1 MYFTGLAVRL
11 LPLDLLVRQFVQVTQ
26 VESHLPPEEL
36 PVAVPL
42 RAAVHREEH
51 LPLRAVVHREEH
63 LPLREAAHRREVV
76 HHREVVLLLA
86 QNLPANTVVIALPS
100 FLPASSC

>member
-11 LPLDLLVRQFVQVTQ
+11 LPLDPLVRQFVQVTLAEFRLLLA
-26 VESHLPPEEL
+26 VPPREEHLPPRE
-36 PVAVPL
+36 
-42 RAAVHREEH
+42 AALREEH

-63 LPLREAAHRREVV
+63 LPLREAGLRREA
-76 HHREVVLLLA
+76 ELPLA
-86 QNLPANTVVIALPS
+86 RNPPASIVVIALPS